1 MSDFASGDAGT
12 QRRTPRRHQ
21 DSNGRPDDT
30 ERMPIARIR
39 RRPVTMVVTTVVLT
53 TSLAHDLISLTHPP
67 FRMPWA
73 SPLLASDAGMRTQ
86 WKLMRILTRIHES
99 SGVPL
104 LSILRHLLSSTVV
117 VSGPIP
123 LLAVTAVL
131 IPLLSLVEGRLG
143 SRRTAVAILTG
154 FVTEVLTG
162 LAIDALV
169 VPHTPAGQWLP
180 SGSAT
185 LLSPLLPA
193 VTSLMAAS
201 PTFAPALRRRMVIA
215 IYAGIGSIML
225 FGGGPGDYCL
235 LTAAIAGQ
243 CCGSWHSTPW
253 SGLRANHSK
262 DTETRRILAL
272 AQLAFAAGPLVAVAS
287 RAHSGAL
294 THLGLMLAVDH
305 QSGALSK
312 CLLNDMPTS
321 CLVVLGMNHM
331 RTTEMWTRSLLSLAI
346 LAVIAWGLNRGRRLA
361 ALGCVAINLT
371 ISAGTVMR
379 FVSVPA
385 SVESDAGR
393 TASSL
398 SLSFPYAAL
407 VPLALAIAVIVHRRS
422 FPIRGHLCGM
432 RVVLLVLAA
441 TLAASIFGFMAYA
454 LLFQSLFR
462 PNPDGPILLR
472 FVVDDLFPVSLPDAA
487 GAMTLHP
494 LTTISSFV
502 MTMAWLPA
510 RIVVLASC
518 IMVLHDAPDPGETDR
533 ESADSCLLEGG
544 SSLGFMTTWEGNR
557 YHVSPSG
564 RSTTAYRVLHG
575 VALAVAGPVG
585 DPDDR
590 KDALRDFL
598 DFCAWHSWT
607 AAFYAVHDDDRRLL
621 SGLGCLP
628 IRVGSDMVLDPSAW
642 QTRGRRWQDVRTA
655 INKASRLEV
664 TDVLTTFEEAGE
676 DVRRQIVEIS
686 RQWTRSKPLPEMRFT
701 LGGIPELR
709 DRRVRLLLA
718 IDASG
723 RVLAVTS
730 WLPTYLRGQVRGWT
744 LDLMRHR
751 SDAPNGTMEFLI
763 ARMAERLRDEIR
775 SQRTPIEFMSLS
787 AAPLACPDDLE
798 DDGSRPLGLL
808 LRIATRVLEPVYG
821 FRSLYAFKLK
831 FHPRPEPLSI
841 CISDP
846 ARLGALVLA
855 IADAYIP
862 GKGPSRLLRLMP
874 RPSRRFSRSR
884 GTDRTP
890 PRYGRSR

>member
-1 MSDFASGDAGT
+1 MSDFASDDAGT
-12 QRRTPRRHQ
+12 QRGIPLRQRGLHGGS
-21 DSNGRPDDT
+21 DDAGRL
-30 ERMPIARIR
+30 PIARIR
-39 RRPVTMVVTTVVLT
+39 RRPVTTAVTTVVLT
-53 TSLAHDLISLTHPP
+53 TSLAHDLISLTHPR
-67 FRMPWA
+67 FRMPWTWALGA
-73 SPLLASDAGMRTQ
+73 SGVGMRTP
-86 WKLMRILTRIHES
+86 WRRLGTPAYIHES

-104 LSILRHLLSSTVV
+104 PSILRHLLSSAVV
-117 VSGPIP
+117 VNGPIS
-123 LLAVTAVL
+123 LLALTAVL

-143 SRRTAVAILTG
+143 SRRTAAVMLTG
-154 FVTEVLTG
+154 LVTAVLTG
-162 LAIDALV
+162 LVVDALV
-169 VPHTPAGQWLP
+169 LPHTPDGRWLP
-180 SGSAT
+180 ADSAT

-193 VTSLMAAS
+193 VTSLMAAA
-201 PTFAPALRRRMVIA
+201 PTFAPALRRRIVIA
-215 IYAGIGSIML
+215 MYAGIASILL

-253 SGLRANHSK
+253 QGLRAFHAT
-262 DTETRRILAL
+262 DTEIRHLLAL
-272 AQLAFAAGPLVAVAS
+272 AQLAFAVGPLVAVAS
-287 RAHSGAL
+287 RTHSGAL
-294 THLGLMLAVDH
+294 TRLGLMLAIDQQDGVP
-305 QSGALSK
+305 SK
-312 CLLNDMPTS
+312 CLSNDMPTS
-321 CLVVLGMNHM
+321 CLVVLGMS
-331 RTTEMWTRSLLSLAI
+331 RLRATEMWTRSLLSLAI
-346 LAVIAWGLNRGRRLA
+346 LATIAWGLNRGRRLA
-361 ALGCVAINLT
+361 ALGCVATNLA
-371 ISAGTVMR
+371 ISGGTVMG
-379 FVSVPA
+379 FALAGTESSPSV
-385 SVESDAGR
+385 
-393 TASSL
+393 
-398 SLSFPYAAL
+398 SFPYAAL
-407 VPLALAIAVIVHRRS
+407 VPLALAIAVIAHRRS
-422 FPIRGHLCGM
+422 FPIRGHPCGR
-432 RVVLLVLAA
+432 RVVLLILAA
-441 TLAASIFGFMAYA
+441 TLAASVLGFTAYA
-454 LLFQSLFR
+454 LLFPSLFR
-462 PNPDGPILLR
+462 PNPDGPVLLR
-472 FVVDDLFPVSLPDAA
+472 FIVDDLPPVSLPVAT

-494 LTTISSFV
+494 LTTASSLV
-502 MTMAWLPA
+502 MTAAWISA
-510 RIVVLASC
+510 RIAILASC
-518 IMVLHDAPDPGETDR
+518 ITVLHDVPDPGETDR
-533 ESADSCLLEGG
+533 ESADSCVLEGG
-544 SSLGFMTTWEGNR
+544 SSLGFMTTWDGNR

-590 KDALRDFL
+590 REALKDFL

-621 SGLGCLP
+621 SDMGCLP
-628 IRVGSDMVLDPSAW
+628 IRVGSDMVLDPSTW
-642 QTRGRRWQDVRTA
+642 QTRGRHWQDVRTA
-655 INKASRLEV
+655 INKASRLGV

-686 RQWTRSKPLPEMRFT
+686 RQWSTSKPLPEMRFT

-775 SQRTPIEFMSLS
+775 SRKTAVEFMSLS
-787 AAPLACPDDLE
+787 AAPLACPDDPGHDE
-798 DDGSRPLGLL
+798 SRAWGLL
-808 LRIATRVLEPVYG
+808 LRTAIRLLEPVYG

-846 ARLGALVLA
+846 MRLGALALA

-874 RPSRRFSRSR
+874 RPSTRYAHRP
-884 GTDRTP
+884 GTDRRP
-890 PRYGRSR
+890 RRYGMWR